1 MNTDF
6 SVLLSVYIKEKPSY
20 LKKSL
25 DSVFSQTLLPNEV
38 VLVEDGPLTTDLY
51 KVIDSFKEK
60 HPILKVIKSEK
71 NLGLGKALNLGLSAC
86 SYDYV
91 ARMDTDDICF
101 PDRFKK
107 QIAYLEAHPEVDMV
121 GSWTQEFTETS
132 DDGLCYMSLKKFP
145 EHNEEIY
152 SFARKRNPFEHPSV
166 LFKKKAVNDAGGYQ
180 HLYLFEDYFMWARM
194 MLNKCTFY
202 NIPEPLL
209 YFRMT
214 TDSFERRGGF
224 KYAMKEVYNLWKFK
238 EVGFFSL
245 SEFLMNVA
253 RRFPIR
259 VMPNKMRKW
268 FYNRVLRKY

>member
-1 MNTDF
+1 MIMNF
-6 SVLLSVYIKEKPSY
+6 SVLLSVYIKEKPKY
-20 LKKSL
+20 LRKSL
-25 DSVFSQTLLPNEV
+25 DSVFSQTVVPSEV
-38 VLVEDGPLTTDLY
+38 VLVEDGPLTEDLY
-51 KVIDSFKEK
+51 SVIDEYTKLY
-60 HPILKVIKSEK
+60 PNLRVVRSEK
-71 NLGLGKALNLGLSAC
+71 NLGLGKALNLGLNSC
-86 SYDYV
+86 KYDYV

-101 PDRFKK
+101 PNRFEK
-107 QIAYLEAHPEVDMV
+107 QIQYMIDHPEVDMV
-121 GSWTQEFTETS
+121 GSWTQEFTETN
-132 DDGLCYMSLKKFP
+132 DGEIRYMTLKKFP
-145 EHNEEIY
+145 EHNDEIY

-166 LFKKKAVNDAGGYQ
+166 LFKKKAVNDVGGYQ

-194 MLNKCTFY
+194 MLNKCIFY

-238 EVGFFSL
+238 KVGFFSL

-259 VMPNKMRKW
+259 IMPNKMRKW
-268 FYNRVLRKY
+268 FYNKVLRKY